1 MYFRDNRDQRDK
13 RAEHKDNK
21 EGGGGKRD
29 DYPGDGGSRRDGTGG
44 GRRDGERGGGRIF
57 RDRDRER
64 ERERDRQE
72 RGYGNDR
79 RGYRGGGRDRDNRRD
94 KDGRDLGHEG
104 KRPIILA
111 KPPAADKER
120 ELEKQRDEEFPTL
133 QQAHHRDG
141 ATKSPPPTGTVT
153 EVSRTSEDRLLE
165 VGKLLLGRHDSIGK
179 SQTNNIGAVGGNLG
193 VGNQQAGNFPTPPKA
208 ASPRPAVDDTSQHLS
223 SRINDVLNMDDPPF
237 REKVYIFAFHVIW
250 LTDTQGCI
258 TLKIINHLGG

>member
-1 MYFRDNRDQRDK
+1 MNNRDQRDRK
-13 RAEHKDNK
+13 AEHKDNK
-21 EGGGGKRD
+21 EGGGRRD
-29 DYPGDGGSRRDGTGG
+29 DYTGDGSSRRDGTGG
-44 GRRDGERGGGRIF
+44 SRRDGERGGGRIF

-141 ATKSPPPTGTVT
+141 TPKSPPPSGEVT
-153 EVSRTSEDRLLE
+153 EISRTSEDRLLE

-179 SQTNNIGAVGGNLG
+179 SQNNNSGASGGYLSA
-193 VGNQQAGNFPTPPKA
+193 GNQAGNFSTPPKS
-208 ASPRPAVDDTSQHLS
+208 ASPRPAVDDASQQLS

-237 REKVYIFAFHVIW
+237 KEKVFICAFHVMVYV
-250 LTDTQGCI
+250 
-258 TLKIINHLGG
+258 